1 MNKRYMDFV
10 PVGTNK
16 APKAAKIVVPEPEID
31 PDVEPTRRPHI
42 TELSELEINQMFEAR
57 EVKPRAGVSMG
68 RREPNYGVIEDY
80 QPKFVKAEIEKRPL
94 SKQKTAKEEVKEV
107 KAKKIERMPV
117 LKKVAAKKEAPKEKV
132 VEKEKVAEKPKEEKA
147 EALKIPKK
155 TPFVNTEKVA
165 KRPLSKNVYQKQV
178 ASPKEEAS
186 GPVTIIN
193 KPEKDSKVGLIVTI
207 IITIILGAAAG
218 TVAFLLLPK

>member
-16 APKAAKIVVPEPEID
+16 APKAAKIVVPEPETD
-31 PDVEPTRRPHI
+31 PEPVMRKPHI

-57 EVKPRAGVSMG
+57 EVKPRAGVSAG

-117 LKKVAAKKEAPKEKV
+117 LKKAVAKKEAPKEKV
-132 VEKEKVAEKPKEEKA
+132 AERPKEEKA

-178 ASPKEEAS
+178 APPKEEAS

>member
-16 APKAAKIVVPEPEID
+16 APKAAKIVVPEPETD
-31 PDVEPTRRPHI
+31 PEPVMRKPHI

-57 EVKPRAGVSMG
+57 EVKPRAGVSAG

-117 LKKVAAKKEAPKEKV
+117 LKKAVAKKEAPKEKV
-132 VEKEKVAEKPKEEKA
+132 AERPKEEKA

-178 ASPKEEAS
+178 APPKEEAS
-186 GPVTIIN
+186 GPVTIRVDCDDYYYDYSWCGCRNGSVSIA
-193 KPEKDSKVGLIVTI
+193 T
-207 IITIILGAAAG
+207 
-218 TVAFLLLPK
+218 